1 MLKGVKNPANS
12 GSLQQVKLK
21 HIFWNVLFSFFICGY
36 KNIQPVQTDPP
47 KKYLETLSWF
57 SQPDFQAKG
66 KALPKLDRPCNVTGR
81 VNIVLMFSLSFSLKV
96 QADKIDSEFPK
107 TFYGEYSFVFV
118 EYFCNCIP
126 QNESETFQKLYSTF
140 STAGYRNWLDVL
152 LPLAQNI
159 FRHLQFVHG
168 L

>member
-12 GSLQQVKLK
+12 GSIQQVKLK
-21 HIFWNVLFSFFICGY
+21 HIFWIVLFWFFICGY
-36 KNIQPVQTDPP
+36 KDIQPVQTDPP

-66 KALPKLDRPCNVTGR
+66 KALPKLDRSCNVTGR
-81 VNIVLMFSLSFSLKV
+81 VNIVLTFSRSFSLED

-126 QNESETFQKLYSTF
+126 KMRAKHFKSYTSTF
-140 STAGYRNWLDVL
+140 SICRLSELAGCFT
-152 LPLAQNI
+152 P
-159 FRHLQFVHG
+159 FSTKHF
-168 L
+168 